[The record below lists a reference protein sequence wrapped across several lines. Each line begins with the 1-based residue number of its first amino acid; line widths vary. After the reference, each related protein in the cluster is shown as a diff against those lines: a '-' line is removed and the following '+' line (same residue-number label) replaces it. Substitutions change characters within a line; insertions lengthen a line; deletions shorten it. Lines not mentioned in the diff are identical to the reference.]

1 MKKSRYFSD
10 LIRSYN
16 DEIDDLVTDSEGKS
30 VLQKRLNDKRKAMD
44 AILPMIEFSPEMVA
58 VVFYGAF
65 GFKSAESM
73 LKIMLSEPGRSGFL
87 AWSTLK
93 KELTVA
99 DWAEPLIEASLKVQG
114 GDAFLVTTAV
124 LEFLR
129 NKDTY
134 VAPPPEPEV
143 EKERGEED
151 GRGDDGDENGEQDLS
166 EAGADWLSEQ
176 GFEPLER

>member
-1 MKKSRYFSD
+1 LKKSRYFSD

-30 VLQKRLNDKRKAMD
+30 VLQKRLNDKRRAMG

-65 GFKSAESM
+65 GFNSGESM
-73 LKIMLSEPGRSGFL
+73 LKIMLSEPGRSGFP

-93 KELTVA
+93 KELTIA
-99 DWAEPLIEASLKVQG
+99 DWAEPLIEASLKAQG

-134 VAPPPEPEV
+134 VAPAPEPAA
-143 EKERGEED
+143 EKERGEDSDES
-151 GRGDDGDENGEQDLS
+151 DENDEQDLS

>member
-1 MKKSRYFSD
+1 LKKSRYFSE
-10 LIRSYN
+10 LIKSYN
-16 DEIDDLVTDSEGKS
+16 DEVDDLVTDSEGKS
-30 VLQKRLNDKRKAMD
+30 VLQKRLNDKRGEFD

-65 GFKSAESM
+65 AFRSAEVM
-73 LKIMLSEPGRSGFL
+73 QRIVLSEPGRSGFPTWAKL
-87 AWSTLK
+87 E

-99 DWAEPLIEASLKVQG
+99 AWAEPLIAASLKVDG
-114 GDAFLVTTAV
+114 GDAFLVATAA

-129 NKDTY
+129 NKDSY
-134 VAPPPEPEV
+134 AAPAPEPEA
-143 EKERGEED
+143 EKERGDEYGEND
-151 GRGDDGDENGEQDLS
+151 EGDDDGEQDLS